1 MNKKLAL
8 ALLFLAGSL
17 WAEVAG
23 TWKAEVV
30 LVAGSGAATFTF
42 RQEGETLSGTY
53 SGTLGQAG
61 LRGTQKGDQAEW
73 SFELAQIGTVTF
85 KGTLD
90 GTTKMKGSAQYGA
103 LGSGTFTAT
112 KQ

>member
-1 MNKKLAL
+1 MNRRLAL
-8 ALLFLAGSL
+8 GLLLTVGSL

-23 TWKAEVV
+23 TWRAEVV
-30 LVAGSGAATFTF
+30 LDAGSGAATFTF

-53 SGTLGQAG
+53 SGTLGQAN

-73 SFELAQIGTVTF
+73 SFDLAQVGTVTF

-90 GTTKMKGSAQYGA
+90 GTSKMKGSTQYGA